1 MSAALDAARQAAGAV
16 FAGALYEPVEPPIV
30 APAEIF
36 LERLGERFRR
46 LTSFFEDGT
55 GEEKCLRPEITIPV
69 CRMALAAGYDG
80 ATQLKLRYAGPV
92 FRLADDGAGAL
103 IESAQAGAEF
113 LGGRDAAKADTEM
126 LVLSLSALAACGIDR
141 PRVVL
146 GDAGAFGDL
155 VRGLGLENRQQTH
168 LMRLFEAHGSALADH
183 LPPEGARTALTPLDG
198 DLALADTLARLDAG
212 GLVITGGR
220 TAEDIAARLADR
232 AGRASAE
239 AIPAKARSAI
249 AAFFALRASL
259 TDASLMLER
268 FFTAHGVV
276 SRAPDR
282 LAALAAELARAGAG
296 EDVIVFDA
304 GVHAPLGY
312 YTAIE
317 FRIDDDAGRTV
328 ASGGRYDALIG
339 ELGGPE
345 TPAVGVALF
354 LDAIAEGR
362 A

>member
-1 MSAALDAARQAAGAV
+1 
-16 FAGALYEPVEPPIV
+16 
-30 APAEIF
+30 
-36 LERLGERFRR
+36 
-46 LTSFFEDGT
+46 
-55 GEEKCLRPEITIPV
+55 
-69 CRMALAAGYDG
+69 
-80 ATQLKLRYAGPV
+80 
-92 FRLADDGAGAL
+92 
-103 IESAQAGAEF
+103 
-113 LGGRDAAKADTEM
+113 M
-126 LVLSLSALAACGIDR
+126 LVLSLSALVACGIDR

-183 LPPEGARTALTPLDG
+183 LPPEGARAALTSLDG

-249 AAFFALRASL
+249 AAFALRASL

-268 FFTAHGVV
+268 FFTAHGV

-282 LAALAAELARAGAG
+282 LAALAAELARAGRAKTSSSSMPG
-296 EDVIVFDA
+296 CMRRSAITPRSNSA
-304 GVHAPLGY
+304 STTTPGAPSPAAAA
-312 YTAIE
+312 TTRSSANS
-317 FRIDDDAGRTV
+317 AGR
-328 ASGGRYDALIG
+328 RRLRRRRRALPRRHC
-339 ELGGPE
+339 GGPRM
-345 TPAVGVALF
+345 TALF
-354 LDAIAEGR
+354 AIPSKGR
-362 A
+362 LKEDCFALLERAGLKVAPPPGARL